1 MNSNEYENLQRK
13 VKNEVRKFSILNSN
27 AKLEYVRNL
36 LLDYEDMNT
45 KIMQA
50 ESASFKTKSVKRSLK
65 SKKITAKKEKINKT
79 LMSKAHAAAAASI
92 IILMSFFPWAQALG
106 PKTVAIWTPFVAS
119 VQFIAVMTT
128 ILTWIIGELD
138 HVSRAYRK

>member
-1 MNSNEYENLQRK
+1 VNSNEYENLQRK

-50 ESASFKTKSVKRSLK
+50 ESASFKIKSAKKSSK
-65 SKKITAKKEKINKT
+65 SKKITAKKEKINKIA
-79 LMSKAHAAAAASI
+79 MSKAHAGAAASI
-92 IILMSFFPWAQALG
+92 IILMSFFPWAAALG
-106 PKTVAIWTPFVAS
+106 PKTVAMWTPFVAS
-119 VQFIAVMTT
+119 VQFTAVMTT
-128 ILTWIIGELD
+128 ILTWIIGEIE
-138 HVSRAYRK
+138 HVTRAYRK

>member
-45 KIMQA
+45 KIMHA
-50 ESASFKTKSVKRSLK
+50 ESASFKTKSAERSSKLK
-65 SKKITAKKEKINKT
+65 SKAGKSKLNKA
-79 LMSKAHAAAAASI
+79 LMTKTHAAAAASI
-92 IILMSFFPWAQALG
+92 IILMSFFPWAAALG

-128 ILTWIIGELD
+128 ILTWVIGEIE
-138 HVSRAYRK
+138 HVSRPYRK